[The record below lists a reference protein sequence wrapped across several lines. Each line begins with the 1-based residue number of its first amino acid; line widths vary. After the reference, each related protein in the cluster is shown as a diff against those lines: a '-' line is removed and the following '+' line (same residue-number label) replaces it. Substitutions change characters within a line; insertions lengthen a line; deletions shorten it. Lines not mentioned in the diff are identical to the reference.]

1 MGQVEVG
8 RDADL
13 DPFTKESFMS
23 YLNTNALVDGNIPAG
38 QSCPFAGECKLIMER
53 CPTED
58 NLKTVAFSCALARL
72 NSLIKKENLPEDS
85 LLVKVRNGL

>member
-1 MGQVEVG
+1 MIG
-8 RDADL
+8 
-13 DPFTKESFMS
+13 
-23 YLNTNALVDGNIPAG
+23 YLNANGLVDGNIPAG
-38 QSCPFAGECKLIMER
+38 QACPFAGECNRIMER

-58 NLKTVAFSCALARL
+58 NLKAVAFSCALARL